1 MIDERKWIE
10 VKHVLVL
17 GAGGVLGSEI
27 TRQLEQYSEVQQTC
41 YDIRYIIYNRANGS
55 NIQADVCDEA
65 VLKEAVKGQD
75 YVVCSLNGD
84 WLAQAH
90 CLVSVLNEQRNVHI
104 IWVTGMGIHNEVA
117 GIHGIMWKR
126 YAAMYPDYIKAADCI
141 AGSGI
146 PYTLIRTAD
155 LTESYKT
162 TYHLHKAGERAH
174 SRYVS
179 RTAVAMLISK
189 IILSEEN
196 YGMNESI
203 GITD

>member
-1 MIDERKWIE
+1 MKR
-10 VKHVLVL
+10 VLVL

-27 TRQLEQYSEVQQTC
+27 TCQLERYSEVEQTC
-41 YDIRYIIYNRANGS
+41 YDIRRIVYHRANGR
-55 NIQADVCDEA
+55 NIQADVCDETD
-65 VLKEAVKGQD
+65 LQEAVKEQD

-84 WLAQAH
+84 WLAQAKS
-90 CLVSVLNEQRNVHI
+90 LVSVLKEQRNVHI

-117 GIHGIMWKR
+117 GMYGLMWKR
-126 YAAMYPDYIKAADCI
+126 YAVMYPEYIEAADCI

-155 LTESYKT
+155 LTESDKT
-162 TYHLHKAGERAH
+162 TYHLHKSGEKAH

-179 RTAVAMLISK
+179 RTAAAILICK
-189 IILSEEN
+189 IILSEDH

>member
-1 MIDERKWIE
+1 M
-10 VKHVLVL
+10 LVL

-27 TRQLEQYSEVQQTC
+27 TRQLEQYAEVKQTC
-41 YDIRYIIYNRANGS
+41 YDIRCIGYHRANGR
-55 NIQADVCDEA
+55 NIQADVCDEKA
-65 VLKEAVKGQD
+65 LKEAVKGQD

-90 CLVSVLNEQRNVHI
+90 SLVSVLKEQRNTHI

-117 GIHGIMWKR
+117 GIHGLMWKR
-126 YAAMYPDYIKAADCI
+126 YAAMYPDYIKAADFI
-141 AGSGI
+141 VGSGI

-155 LTESYKT
+155 LTESDKT
-162 TYHLHKAGERAH
+162 TYHLHKAGEKAH

-179 RTAVAMLISK
+179 RTAVAMLICK
-189 IILSEEN
+189 IILSEN
-196 YGMNESI
+196 HYGINESI

>member
-1 MIDERKWIE
+1 MADERKWIE

-27 TRQLEQYSEVQQTC
+27 TRQLEQYSEVEQTC
-41 YDIRYIIYNRANGS
+41 YDIRHIGYHRANGR
-55 NIQADVCDEA
+55 NIQADVCDETA
-65 VLKEAVKGQD
+65 LQEAVKEQD

-90 CLVSVLNEQRNVHI
+90 SLVSVLKAQKNVHI
-104 IWVTGMGIHNEVA
+104 IWVTGMGIHNEVT
-117 GIHGIMWKR
+117 GIHGLMWKR
-126 YAAMYPDYIKAADCI
+126 YAAMYPEYIKAADCI
-141 AGSGI
+141 AESGI

-155 LTESYKT
+155 LTESDKT
-162 TYHLHKAGERAH
+162 TYHLHKAGEKAH

-179 RTAVAMLISK
+179 RTAVAMLICK
-189 IILSEEN
+189 IILSEDH

>member
-1 MIDERKWIE
+1 MKY
-10 VKHVLVL
+10 VLVL

-27 TRQLEQYSEVQQTC
+27 TRQLEQYAEVEQTC
-41 YDIRYIIYNRANGS
+41 YNIRCIGYHRANGR
-55 NIQADVCDEA
+55 NIQADVCDEKA
-65 VLKEAVKGQD
+65 LKEAVKGQD

-90 CLVSVLNEQRNVHI
+90 SLVSVLKEQRNAHI
-104 IWVTGMGIHNEVA
+104 IWVTGMGIHNEVT
-117 GIHGIMWKR
+117 GIHGLMWKR
-126 YAAMYPDYIKAADCI
+126 YAAMYPDYIKAADYI

-155 LTESYKT
+155 LTESDKT
-162 TYHLHKAGERAH
+162 TYHLHKAGEKAH

-179 RTAVAMLISK
+179 RTAVAMLICK
-189 IILSEEN
+189 IILSEDH

>member
-1 MIDERKWIE
+1 MKGNDIK

-27 TRQLEQYSEVQQTC
+27 TRQLEQYSEVEQTC
-41 YDIRYIIYNRANGS
+41 YDIHHIVYNRTNGS
-55 NIQADVCDEA
+55 NIKADVRDEA
-65 VLKEAVKGQD
+65 ALKAAVKGQD

-90 CLVSVLNEQRNVHI
+90 SLVSVLKEQNNVHI

-117 GIHGIMWKR
+117 GIHGLIWKR
-126 YAAMYPDYIKAADCI
+126 YAAMYPDYIEAADCI

-155 LTESYKT
+155 LTESDKT
-162 TYHLHKAGERAH
+162 TYHLHRAGEKAH

-179 RTAVAMLISK
+179 RTAVAMLICK
-189 IILSEEN
+189 IILSKDN

>member
-1 MIDERKWIE
+1 MKR
-10 VKHVLVL
+10 VLVL

-27 TRQLEQYSEVQQTC
+27 THQLEQYSEVEQTC
-41 YDIRYIIYNRANGS
+41 YDIRHIRYNRKNGR
-55 NIQADVCDEA
+55 NIQADVCNKT

-84 WLAQAH
+84 WLAQAQS
-90 CLVSVLNEQRNVHI
+90 LVSVLKEQRNVHI
-104 IWVTGMGIHNEVA
+104 IWVTGMGIHNEVT
-117 GIHGIMWKR
+117 GIHGLLWKR
-126 YAAMYPDYIKAADCI
+126 YAAMYPDYIEAADCI

-155 LTESYKT
+155 LTESEKT
-162 TYHLHKAGERAH
+162 TYHLHKAGEKAH

-179 RTAVAMLISK
+179 RTAVALLICK
-189 IILSEEN
+189 IILSEDN
-196 YGMNESI
+196 YGKNESI

>member
-1 MIDERKWIE
+1 MGIK
-10 VKHVLVL
+10 VKHVLVV

-27 TRQLEQYSEVQQTC
+27 TRQLEQYAEVEQTC
-41 YDIRYIIYNRANGS
+41 YDIRPIGYQRANGK
-55 NIQADVCDEA
+55 NIQADVCDKIA
-65 VLKEAVKGQD
+65 LKEAAKGQD

-90 CLVSVLNEQRNVHI
+90 SLVSVLNEQRNVHI

-141 AGSGI
+141 AESGI

-155 LTESYKT
+155 LTESCQT
-162 TYHLHKAGERAH
+162 SYHLHKAGEKAH

-179 RTAVAMLISK
+179 RTAVAMLICK
-189 IILSEEN
+189 IILSEDH
-196 YGMNESI
+196 YGRNESI